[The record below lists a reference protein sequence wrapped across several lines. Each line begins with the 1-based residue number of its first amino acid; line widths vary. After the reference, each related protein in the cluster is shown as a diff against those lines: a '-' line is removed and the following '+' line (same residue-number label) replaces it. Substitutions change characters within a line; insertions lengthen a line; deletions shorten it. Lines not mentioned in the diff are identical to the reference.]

1 MARLLVVDDEAQIVM
16 LMRFVLEKAGHVVE
30 EAHNGAEALAA
41 LGVEP
46 RDEGKP
52 LPDLV
57 LLDIMM
63 PVMDGVEAAKRLQE
77 DPRTAKLP
85 ILVVTAKGDM
95 RRLFDSMPAVAG
107 FFPKPF
113 DPQTLRETVAR
124 VVAAK
129 G

>member
-1 MARLLVVDDEAQIVM
+1 MARLLVVDDEPSVGL
-16 LMRFVLEKAGHVVE
+16 LMRVGREKAGPTVA

-41 LGVEP
+41 LGV
-46 RDEGKP
+46 DP

-63 PVMDGVEAAKRLQE
+63 PVMDGVQTAKRLSE
-77 DPRTAKLP
+77 DPRTAALP
-85 ILVVTAKGDM
+85 ILVVTAKGDL
-95 RRLFDSMPAVAG
+95 RHLFDSMPAVAG

-124 VVAAK
+124 VTAGK
-129 G
+129 

>member
-1 MARLLVVDDEAQIVM
+1 MARLLVVDDEPSVVL
-16 LMRFVLEKAGHVVE
+16 LMRFVLEKAGHVVD
-30 EAHNGAEALAA
+30 EAHNGLEALER

-46 RDEGKP
+46 ADPSKP

-63 PVMDGVEAAKRLQE
+63 PLMDGHAAARRLQE

-95 RRLFDSMPAVAG
+95 RHLFDSMPAVAG

-124 VVAAK
+124 VAA
-129 G
+129 GR

>member
-1 MARLLVVDDEAQIVM
+1 MARLLVVDDEPSVVL
-16 LMRFVLEKAGHVVE
+16 LMRFVLEKAGHTVD
-30 EAHNGAEALAA
+30 EARNGQEALAK

-46 RDEGKP
+46 KDESKT

-63 PVMDGVEAAKRLQE
+63 PVLDGHAAAKRLQE
-77 DPRTAKLP
+77 DPRTAQLP

-95 RRLFDSMPAVAG
+95 RHLFDSMPAVAG

-124 VVAAK
+124 VTAR
-129 G
+129 

>member
-1 MARLLVVDDEAQIVM
+1 MARLLIVDDEPSVVM
-16 LMRFVLEKAGHVVE
+16 LMRFVLEKAGHSVE
-30 EAHNGAEALAA
+30 EAHNGADALAR
-41 LGVEP
+41 LGVDP
-46 RDEGKP
+46 ADAAKP

-63 PVMDGVEAAKRLQE
+63 PVMDGVQTAKRLSQ
-77 DPRTAKLP
+77 DPRTAALP

-95 RRLFDSMPAVAG
+95 RHLFDSMPAVAG

-124 VVAAK
+124 VTAGK
-129 G
+129 